1 MEPRPPY
8 KDSPPSY
15 VEAMSADY
23 DYPSSSR
30 RLTAARTSSTFH
42 PVLYCHLSSD
52 AHVFP
57 RTFGVYT
64 STPRHYY
71 IGGSQEFPLYAISTR
86 SLQPM
91 KPDLVLYSGVSEDMP
106 ALASVLHDT
115 LTRSASI
122 ALPAPPNSNSPA
134 VHEPLQASGAFFSRT
149 LSFAIETPAAAAAAA
164 GREHFEWRR
173 SGGGEVDS
181 LRGRPLGWKL
191 VRLTPPPDAASKT
204 KTSGG
209 GDDRYCGGYVP
220 GHSSDGRE
228 VVAVW
233 VGPAAPALFASKV
246 LRFRFLGAGA
256 DGSLGPRWAVMAV
269 ASALAVWHREHRGR
283 HRGLASASF

>member
-91 KPDLVLYSGVSEDMP
+91 KPDLVLYSGVSED
-106 ALASVLHDT
+106 
-115 LTRSASI
+115 
-122 ALPAPPNSNSPA
+122 
-134 VHEPLQASGAFFSRT
+134 
-149 LSFAIETPAAAAAAA
+149 
-164 GREHFEWRR
+164 
-173 SGGGEVDS
+173 
-181 LRGRPLGWKL
+181 
-191 VRLTPPPDAASKT
+191 
-204 KTSGG
+204 
-209 GDDRYCGGYVP
+209 
-220 GHSSDGRE
+220 
-228 VVAVW
+228 
-233 VGPAAPALFASKV
+233 
-246 LRFRFLGAGA
+246 
-256 DGSLGPRWAVMAV
+256 
-269 ASALAVWHREHRGR
+269 SALARLLLLPPLSHIHMHMHTHTHIYNESMIVRRY
-283 HRGLASASF
+283 